1 MIDGD
6 TKDMRNAAA
15 STREAAREGYNAAR
29 EYSENSYDAAREYGN
44 SGLDVAG
51 RVSENLRD
59 FVQKEPWI
67 AVAGAFAVGYIIARM
82 MRRVSA

>member
-6 TKDMRNAAA
+6 TEDMARNAAA
-15 STREAAREGYNAAR
+15 SAREAANKGYNAAR
-29 EYSENSYDAAREYGN
+29 EYAGNSYDAAREYANAN

-59 FVQKEPWI
+59 LCKKSHGSRSPRPSPSVI
-67 AVAGAFAVGYIIARM
+67 
-82 MRRVSA
+82 

>member
-6 TKDMRNAAA
+6 TEDMARNAAA
-15 STREAAREGYNAAR
+15 SAREAANKGYNG
-29 EYSENSYDAAREYGN
+29 EYAGNSYDAAREYAN

-67 AVAGAFAVGYIIARM
+67 AMAGAFAIGYLIARV